1 MFPEQQKP
9 ANHPRGDEGSEFRA
23 SHEGTSCL
31 GDRPWSCVL
40 SIWQGS
46 QSSSPTPLEVISV
59 APITV
64 TEKQPRVF
72 PAALAGRSPC
82 TGNRDRWEKRK
93 GPVATSRL
101 GPCPTGAIMLSTR
114 ARGPRAVSCVRSACG
129 HREVPSV
136 PVEIDACHGT
146 PFGTT
151 ASDATVPNLSRR
163 PCSSPHGLPNAGA
176 PNSLVSVGLGGKAV
190 PHGSHEL
197 RHGVVQGKDHGVGAR
212 VKRVRHLEPA
222 WSA

>member
-1 MFPEQQKP
+1 MVVRSVHLARKSVFQP
-9 ANHPRGDEGSEFRA
+9 HPTR
-23 SHEGTSCL
+23 SHQCCPNYS
-31 GDRPWSCVL
+31 DRET
-40 SIWQGS
+40 
-46 QSSSPTPLEVISV
+46 TPRI
-59 APITV
+59 P
-64 TEKQPRVF
+64 
-72 PAALAGRSPC
+72 RSPSRAISLH
-82 TGNRDRWEKRK
+82 GEQGPLGEKRK